1 MLYIPHHL
9 FSFVCQSGVRE
20 KWELQGKHKEDDRND
35 EGLKKRKEKV
45 RRKERGSGWGGVGE
59 WVRWGGGGGGS
70 TAAKA
75 GIQRGEE
82 VAN

>member
-9 FSFVCQSGVRE
+9 FSFVCQSSVRE

-35 EGLKKRKEKV
+35 EGLKK
-45 RRKERGSGWGGVGE
+45 KERKRWEEKNGGVGE
-59 WVRWGGGGGGS
+59 VGWGGS

-75 GIQRGEE
+75 RIPRGEE

>member
-45 RRKERGSGWGGVGE
+45 RRKERGSGWGGVG
-59 WVRWGGGGGGS
+59 VGGGS

>member
-35 EGLKKRKEKV
+35 EGLKKRKV
-45 RRKERGSGWGGVGE
+45 RRKERGSGWGG
-59 WVRWGGGGGGS
+59 GGGDLQQLKQGYRE
-70 TAAKA
+70 AK
-75 GIQRGEE
+75 R
-82 VAN
+82 